1 MSSGDYVKLKKAKNL
16 KNYSQY
22 APKAYCAS
30 KPTPTYEQ
38 YIYNVALDTVR
49 FSSSTYGNG
58 VAKPLTIDSVPFRA
72 VDLSYC
78 PVNNFDGVYTPRSFV
93 CKSKYPLISTPS
105 IPVKQQVACTNG
117 EKPCSTFS
125 RANRAYY
132 IPSKPYARQWNVKK
146 AGMMEITDSTTFQ
159 M

>member
-30 KPTPTYEQ
+30 KPMPTYEQ
-38 YIYNVALDTVR
+38 YTYNVALDTVR
-49 FSSSTYGNG
+49 FSRSTYGNG
-58 VAKPLTIDSVPFRA
+58 APKPLTIDSVPFDA

-78 PVNNFDGVYTPRSFV
+78 PVNNFDGVYKPRSFV
-93 CKSKYPLISTPS
+93 CESQYPLISTPS
-105 IPVKQQVACTNG
+105 IPVKQQVACNRG
-117 EKPCSTFS
+117 EKPCSTFF